1 MLLGA
6 HFSIAGGLHRAL
18 YEAAAYGCNTLQIFT
33 KNANTWRE
41 RVLSKKEIKKFQ
53 DAKQETGIRTIAAH
67 TAYLI
72 NLAGGERK
80 KLIRSCAALKHEMIR
95 CNQLEIPYLVLHP
108 GSHAGDGEETGIGR
122 IADNLNTVFAST
134 KDLGVRVLLETTAGQ
149 GSSIGYRFEHL
160 AAIMEKVSNPSRIG
174 VCLDTCHIFAAGY
187 DISTGDGY
195 RQTINEFDKTIGID
209 RLYVIHLND
218 SKREAGSRVD
228 RHEHIGDGFIGL
240 EGFRYIINDHRFR
253 HIPKIIET
261 PKTRYT
267 KDGDAIN
274 LRRLRRLQYR

>member
-149 GSSIGYRFEHL
+149 GSRIGYRCEHL